1 MMITTIMI
9 VIIIDHVETRSI
21 ITMTEMI
28 DIITDTE
35 TGIKDIVIIESLKD
49 IITDHDINFS
59 L

>member
-1 MMITTIMI
+1 MITTIMI